1 MGTLPVNEAVV
12 LTAVSNRRQLWLS
25 TVPACSSERLRD
37 SSDDMAA
44 RTAPT
49 FLICPLYGFKA

>member
-12 LTAVSNRRQLWLS
+12 LTAVSNRRQLWLFII
-25 TVPACSSERLRD
+25 PACSSEPLRD
-37 SSDDMAA
+37 SSGDMVAGA
-44 RTAPT
+44 APT